1 MKKLLFA
8 LGVFAFCAPDVR
20 SDDCGCSAESPVR
33 ITKEYSPCESPIEIP
48 ASASVTC
55 GSEVTGSFTTNFVV
69 TTDGV
74 NPPANPSCSCTI
86 TCEHENEFGVDFEVA
101 LTPQSDSSTAG
112 DGNATSFDGGKGGG
126 ASPKSRA
133 NGAGGYGRGTPM
145 WRVGLGQDATGN
157 PSGQIRIEPEGLY
170 ADEIAP
176 SALAIVAADGRLDI
190 CYHTDW
196 LTNVVASATD
206 GTKSVT
212 NLTPVVNYSFPEQ
225 ILTKECFV
233 TVSTNATPS
242 LALRFFRPDQV
253 ETELTE
259 EGSYALKEGAEPYVE
274 YAVSRPEATERVV
287 GTRVVEQRA
296 GQVVSVLD
304 FAKETSADGRTEY
317 NVYEGG
323 GLRSSRVRSLPSAGG
338 SRTERRTVVGNGG
351 PAHATERS
359 YLTIGGRELLTSV
372 VRDPDGLS
380 RAETYAYGS
389 SPSSPDY
396 GRITRHVSDGGLAT
410 DYAYDGMGR
419 TLSTIVSAPGL
430 PLRRTVCSYA
440 PLGVRP
446 HCPDGNGFDIA
457 DDDGS
462 ADPGTPRVE
471 TEYVGDTPVSKTLR
485 FVALDTMKHRIVE
498 EVRLADPAA
507 TNLVAEW
514 DSETNVRTYTDYM
527 PYDRCKPCSELP
539 SLVMHEDGRIDRYAY
554 SAGEYEPGANGAAGV
569 FTDSGVGEGDWFR
582 TVVTHYAAGDVEI
595 PNVTTRDVKIEI
607 RSSKKILLQ
616 EQYVCTAPGE
626 YARVSWTATTRDD
639 LGQETLVVKSDGT
652 RVEKAYAGRRLASTT
667 DAEGLTTTYSY
678 DALGRVIAETKSGG
692 GIRPDTT
699 TTTTYDPEDR
709 VLSRTVTAGDLSE
722 TETYAYDALGRT
734 VATTDAAGLETRYL
748 YATDATAGLETRSTI
763 RAFGTDCAVTN
774 TVVSY
779 ADGRTK
785 ETRLN
790 GVVKTAYEYGPNW
803 TKTYEGPAGIDS
815 PRWSCSYE
823 DALGRTICET
833 RPGFGGTTLVTSNI
847 YNSAGNLLASRL
859 SDSQGK
865 ILNSSIFC
873 YDSSGQRYLSVED
886 LNCNSIIDFTEAD
899 RVVSNDTRF
908 VKIDGD
914 WWRESSS
921 WQTRENDSAALTRIS
936 CVRERLTG
944 LGITNLTSEI
954 KSLDIH
960 GNLTTTC
967 TYRDRNALTFTQI
980 TDTPDSIFDAKA
992 ISIAGLLSTNI
1003 TASGIISDY
1012 AYDALGRQLSEADG
1026 RGNVTETCY
1035 DEKGRVV
1042 QTLDGAGNVTTY
1054 TYDALGRQTSVT
1066 DPNGM
1071 RVTTAYD
1078 AEGHVI
1084 SQRGATYPVDYAYDE
1099 FGNKVAM
1106 MCYREEGNG
1115 DITRWFYDEA
1125 TGFVTNKVYA
1135 DGKGP
1140 SYTYT
1145 PDGKLAS
1152 RTWARG
1158 VVTTYAYDNSGALTN
1173 TVYSDDTPT
1182 ISMVYDRVGNMLS
1195 AVTDGVCTNLY
1206 AYSLTGLCTNEVQ
1219 NGATIA
1225 RSYDALGRSTGYILQ
1240 ASQTPNLPTATVT
1253 VSYSYDVL
1261 GRIASITS
1269 ETNTFTYSYL
1279 LGTDLVS
1286 GYTCGNFS
1294 RKIEFEPLRNLVAAV
1309 TNSYANRVISAF
1321 DYTNDAA
1328 GRRTAISRSGEA
1340 FGDLSGAT
1348 DSYGY
1353 NSRNEVISA
1362 RRTKNGEI
1370 IHGFNE
1376 DFEYDPIGNRIW
1388 STTYNELGEPKTSQY
1403 IANSL
1408 NQYTS
1413 RTVPGYAAVRGHAD
1427 ADATVTVNEN
1437 PTYRYGEYFFGSD
1450 EFDNSQFAV
1459 EAELVTSAVLASPT
1473 NGPDEVC
1480 SVTSRVHIPK
1490 AMQHFTY
1497 DLDGNLSTDGYY
1509 TFAYDSDNRL
1519 KTVSTNG
1526 VLILTNFYDEKS
1538 RRVKKVTADAVITF
1552 FYDDWNLVE
1561 ERIVYTNGAMT
1572 TIHYCWGTDLS
1583 GTLHGAGGV
1592 GGLLYLTV
1600 DDEIYIPCYD
1610 NNGNITQYLDVNGYG
1625 VASYAYDS
1633 FGGIITKSGPLADFF
1648 RHRFST
1654 KYLMPKPAFTIMA
1667 TAFTAPAL
1675 LAG

>member
-1 MKKLLFA
+1 MMNQGPTL
-8 LGVFAFCAPDVR
+8 CPP
-20 SDDCGCSAESPVR
+20 PVYDAQGR
-33 ITKEYSPCESPIEIP
+33 VAK
-48 ASASVTC
+48 
-55 GSEVTGSFTTNFVV
+55 
-69 TTDGV
+69 
-74 NPPANPSCSCTI
+74 TI
-86 TCEHENEFGVDFEVA
+86 D
-101 LTPQSDSSTAG
+101 
-112 DGNATSFDGGKGGG
+112 
-126 ASPKSRA
+126 
-133 NGAGGYGRGTPM
+133 
-145 WRVGLGQDATGN
+145 
-157 PSGQIRIEPEGLY
+157 
-170 ADEIAP
+170 
-176 SALAIVAADGRLDI
+176 
-190 CYHTDW
+190 
-196 LTNVVASATD
+196 
-206 GTKSVT
+206 
-212 NLTPVVNYSFPEQ
+212 
-225 ILTKECFV
+225 
-233 TVSTNATPS
+233 
-242 LALRFFRPDQV
+242 
-253 ETELTE
+253 
-259 EGSYALKEGAEPYVE
+259 
-274 YAVSRPEATERVV
+274 
-287 GTRVVEQRA
+287 
-296 GQVVSVLD
+296 
-304 FAKETSADGRTEY
+304 
-317 NVYEGG
+317 
-323 GLRSSRVRSLPSAGG
+323 
-338 SRTERRTVVGNGG
+338 
-351 PAHATERS
+351 
-359 YLTIGGRELLTSV
+359 
-372 VRDPDGLS
+372 
-380 RAETYAYGS
+380 
-389 SPSSPDY
+389 
-396 GRITRHVSDGGLAT
+396 
-410 DYAYDGMGR
+410 
-419 TLSTIVSAPGL
+419 
-430 PLRRTVCSYA
+430 
-440 PLGVRP
+440 PLG
-446 HCPDGNGFDIA
+446 H
-457 DDDGS
+457 
-462 ADPGTPRVE
+462 E
-471 TEYVGDTPVSKTLR
+471 T
-485 FVALDTMKHRIVE
+485 
-498 EVRLADPAA
+498 
-507 TNLVAEW
+507 
-514 DSETNVRTYTDYM
+514 
-527 PYDRCKPCSELP
+527 
-539 SLVMHEDGRIDRYAY
+539 
-554 SAGEYEPGANGAAGV
+554 
-569 FTDSGVGEGDWFR
+569 
-582 TVVTHYAAGDVEI
+582 
-595 PNVTTRDVKIEI
+595 
-607 RSSKKILLQ
+607 
-616 EQYVCTAPGE
+616 
-626 YARVSWTATTRDD
+626 
-639 LGQETLVVKSDGT
+639 
-652 RVEKAYAGRRLASTT
+652 
-667 DAEGLTTTYSY
+667 
-678 DALGRVIAETKSGG
+678 
-692 GIRPDTT
+692 
-699 TTTTYDPEDR
+699 
-709 VLSRTVTAGDLSE
+709 
-722 TETYAYDALGRT
+722 TYAYDALGRQ
-734 VATTDAAGLETRYL
+734 
-748 YATDATAGLETRSTI
+748 I
-763 RAFGTDCAVTN
+763 AVT
-774 TVVSY
+774 
-779 ADGRTK
+779 D
-785 ETRLN
+785 
-790 GVVKTAYEYGPNW
+790 P
-803 TKTYEGPAGIDS
+803 
-815 PRWSCSYE
+815 
-823 DALGRTICET
+823 LGHTITET

-865 ILNSSIFC
+865 ILNSSLFC

-899 RVVSNDTRF
+899 RVISNDTRY
-908 VKIDGD
+908 VKLDGD

-921 WQTRENDSAALTRIS
+921 WQTRENNSAALTRIS

-944 LGITNLTSEI
+944 LGITNLASEI

-960 GNLTTTC
+960 GKLTTTC

-1012 AYDALGRQLSEADG
+1012 TYDALGRQVSEIDG

-1071 RVTTAYD
+1071 TVTTAYD

-1106 MCYREEGNG
+1106 MCYREEGTGNG

-1125 TGFVTNKVYA
+1125 TGLVTNKVYA

-1145 PDGKLAS
+1145 PDGKLAT

-1158 VVTTYAYDNSGALTN
+1158 VVTTYTYDNSGALTN
-1173 TVYSDDTPT
+1173 TVYSDGTPT
-1182 ISMVYDRVGNMLS
+1182 ISKTYDRVGNMLS

-1225 RSYDALGRSTGYILQ
+1225 RSYDTLGRSTGYTLQ
-1240 ASQTPNLPTATVT
+1240 TSQNTSVIQTLL
-1253 VSYSYDVL
+1253 SYDAL

-1269 ETNTFTYSYL
+1269 GTNTFTYSYL
-1279 LGTDLVS
+1279 PGTDIVD

-1309 TNSYANRVISAF
+1309 TNSYAKRVISAF

-1328 GRRTAISRSGEA
+1328 GRRIAISRSGEA

-1370 IHGFNE
+1370 IRGFNE

-1403 IANSL
+1403 SANNL

-1427 ADATVTVNEN
+1427 ADATVTVNEK

-1450 EFDNSQFAV
+1450 EFDNSQFAL

-1490 AMQHFTY
+1490 ATQHFSY

-1509 TFAYDSDNRL
+1509 TFTYDSNNRL
-1519 KTVSTNG
+1519 EKVSTNG
-1526 VLILTNFYDEKS
+1526 VLVLTNFYDEKS

-1610 NNGNITQYLDVNGYG
+1610 NNGNITQYLDVNGYS

-1633 FGGIITKSGPLADFF
+1633 FGGIIMKSGPLADFF

-1654 KYLMPKPAFTIMA
+1654 KYFDAETDLYYYGYRFYSTEFMRWINRDPIGEDGGVNLYGFCANQICYDYLGLKANWHHLLPRQYASQFASAGLDINAAEFGVILEGLDHTGVGGIHPSWNRVWSEFFQKSPKATKAQVLDQLAKMKNMPEFSSLLVKGTKASLSYSAWRTAADQARRKAAEEASEAFAKSAAKRGRKKLLKRVPVVGLMFLFEDISEKGFIGGTCN
-1667 TAFTAPAL
+1667 TL
-1675 LAG
+1675 LDACPYVGWGKLGIECITGDWFPDNSK